1 MSHSEIR
8 NVRLEEQIRSVL
20 NEILLLEVKD
30 PRLESVTVSA
40 VQLTGDRSMARVYF
54 SVIGDEERER
64 EASDGFAAAGPFLK
78 GELGKKIRLRAVPE
92 LEFQRDSSFEYGDRM
107 ERVLDRMADE
117 GLLPED
123 GPEEDDR

>member
-1 MSHSEIR
+1 MSQGEIR

-20 NEILLLEVKD
+20 NEVLMTEVKD

-40 VQLTGDRSMARVYF
+40 VSLTGDRSLARVYF

-64 EASDGFAAAGPFLK
+64 EAADGFAAAGPFLK
-78 GELGKKIRLRAVPE
+78 GELGKRVRLRALPE
-92 LEFQRDSSFEYGDRM
+92 LDFRRDTSFEYGDHM

-117 GLLPED
+117 GLLPKND
-123 GPEEDDR
+123 AEEEEG